1 MEQTMTLKPIWGFLT
16 RFTLVHFV
24 TYQIFGL
31 LFFTFIGYHELYT
44 RPEIALFMRPTTSIW
59 VYAGPL
65 FQLIRGP
72 IMALAIFPFR
82 KVFLHEK
89 RGWMLLWGLFIALA
103 ILSPAGPTPGSI
115 EGIVYTVLPLQF
127 HLIGLP
133 EVLLQTLALSSLFCF
148 WERRPE
154 EKKILIPLLAIFI
167 VILALTI
174 LGILFGGATA

>member
-1 MEQTMTLKPIWGFLT
+1 MEQTRILKPILGFLT

-24 TYQIFGL
+24 TYWIFGL
-31 LFFTFIGYHELYT
+31 LFFTLLGYSALYA
-44 RPEIALFMRPTTSIW
+44 RPEIAVFMRPTTSIW

-82 KVFLHEK
+82 KVFLHKE

-133 EVLLQTLALSSLFCF
+133 EALLQTLALSFLFCF

-154 EKKILIPLLAIFI
+154 EKKIWIPLLAIFI
-167 VILALTI
+167 AILALSI
-174 LGILFGGATA
+174 LGILFGGTAA

>member
-1 MEQTMTLKPIWGFLT
+1 MEQTRILKPILGFLT

-24 TYQIFGL
+24 TYWIFGL
-31 LFFTFIGYHELYT
+31 LFFTLLGYSALYA
-44 RPEIALFMRPTTSIW
+44 RPEIAVFMRPTTSIW

-82 KVFLHEK
+82 KLFLHKE

-133 EVLLQTLALSSLFCF
+133 EALLQTLALSFLFCF

-154 EKKILIPLLAIFI
+154 EKKIWIPLLAIFI
-167 VILALTI
+167 AILALSI
-174 LGILFGGATA
+174 LGVLFGGTAA

>member
-1 MEQTMTLKPIWGFLT
+1 MEQTRILKPILGFLT

-24 TYQIFGL
+24 TYWIFGL
-31 LFFTFIGYHELYT
+31 LFFTLLGYSALYA
-44 RPEIALFMRPTTSIW
+44 RPEIAVFMRPTTSIW

-82 KVFLHEK
+82 KVFLHKE

-133 EVLLQTLALSSLFCF
+133 EALLQTLALSFLFCF

-154 EKKILIPLLAIFI
+154 EKKIWIPLLAIFI
-167 VILALTI
+167 AILALSI
-174 LGILFGGATA
+174 LGVLFGGTAA